1 MWLINV
7 YHLFKVGSKVEFLIV
22 LFLSL
27 RHNKNMA
34 SENQLTPMNKN
45 KLNDLSYTNDI
56 QYFKS
61 INIMIHFYDV

>member
-1 MWLINV
+1 
-7 YHLFKVGSKVEFLIV
+7 
-22 LFLSL
+22 
-27 RHNKNMA
+27 MA

-61 INIMIHFYDV
+61 INIMIHFYDVLSNRKSLISGPLGKNEVLSLYRKKIFL